1 MGAFKEQAKGV
12 GQEVKGKV
20 KEETGDLLDD
30 GRMEMEGKAEKH
42 VGRARQDMARPME
55 KARGAAREVKGSVKE
70 EVGRSTGNPSL
81 QSEGQAER
89 ISGNVKKNNNY

>member
-12 GQEVKGKV
+12 GQEIKGKV

-42 VGRARQDMARPME
+42 VGRARQDIARPME

-70 EVGRSTGNPSL
+70 DVGRRTGNPAL
-81 QSEGQAER
+81 EAEGRDER
-89 ISGNVKKNNNY
+89 VSGNVKKNSNY